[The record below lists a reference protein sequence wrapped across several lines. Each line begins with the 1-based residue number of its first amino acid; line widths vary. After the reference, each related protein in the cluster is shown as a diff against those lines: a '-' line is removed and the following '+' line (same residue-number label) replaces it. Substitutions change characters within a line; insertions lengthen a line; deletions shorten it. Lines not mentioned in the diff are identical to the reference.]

1 VSPLE
6 LGRAANISLTILLIL
21 FLGRHRP
28 CNDVDEGFRIG
39 QAGFSMYDNF
49 RVKIWLPRLSLVYYG
64 AIHAFRKPLSTCFEP
79 LLTAL
84 RVGIETGD
92 VESAIV
98 CGVFH
103 CFCRLETQEM
113 SLTDAG
119 YEVLADKARFYRQA
133 NAFAITRPTRQ
144 FLHNLMGRGNANPA
158 VLSGTFLS
166 EHDFTRMRST
176 DGMIFVYTK
185 YYMTLLAYLFG
196 DIEAASKHS
205 NTLRLALN
213 RAVGAHDHALLP
225 FLDGIVAIAN
235 FRMYRHWRSLRVA
248 IAQMRRLR
256 NRAISTPQLF
266 LSRQFLLEAE
276 IAAAIKGD
284 KCVHSKY
291 VAAIAL
297 ARDSGSLFLAA
308 LGNEL
313 AGKYFLR
320 KNQRDLALHFLQ
332 EAVQYYKAW
341 GAMAKVDH
349 LSSEMHVF

>member
-1 VSPLE
+1 
-6 LGRAANISLTILLIL
+6 
-21 FLGRHRP
+21 
-28 CNDVDEGFRIG
+28 
-39 QAGFSMYDNF
+39 MYDNF

-64 AIHAFRKPLSTCFEP
+64 AIHAFKEPLSTCFEP

-103 CFCRLETQEM
+103 CFCHLETQEM
-113 SLTDAG
+113 SLTDAS
-119 YEVLADKARFYRQA
+119 YEVLADKALFYRQA

-166 EHDFTRMRST
+166 ENDFTRLRPT
-176 DGMIFVYTK
+176 DGVIFVYTR
-185 YYMTLLAYLFG
+185 YYMTLLAYFFG

-205 NTLRLALN
+205 ITLRLALN

-248 IAQMRRLR
+248 FAQLRRLR
-256 NRAISTPQLF
+256 NRAIMSTPQLF

-284 KCVHSKY
+284 KSVHSKY

-297 ARDSGSLFLAA
+297 ARDSGSLLLAA

-320 KNQRDLALHFLQ
+320 KNQRDLALRFLQ
-332 EAVQYYKAW
+332 EAVQYYKTW

-349 LSSEMHVF
+349 LSAEMQCVLKTGP